1 MIQCTCKSKL
11 LHILKDL
18 PKSSQESYQDIYPLD
33 PISFS
38 VAIIDGM
45 AEVQSLEKSN
55 SMKTCED
62 LAVTFIT
69 KLENKYLKYN
79 EIHLVFDSYMKDSI
93 KNLTREKRQQ
103 GVVPVHYK
111 VSDKTDITNVTMSKL
126 LGHIRTKDELTEYL
140 SKKILSHFKI
150 LGKHVVVAWR
160 TMAAATHFDAGCLE
174 STQEEADT
182 KIILHG
188 INAKQRGASSLFI
201 YAQDTD
207 VLVLSVRRYLQLPVN
222 SFFVPK
228 PGEEI
233 SLRSIY
239 MALGQKKLLHCQGS
253 MPCRVAI
260 LREAWREK
268 ASYHTGKHFVMC
280 QTIHLTS

>member
-1 MIQCTCKSKL
+1 
-11 LHILKDL
+11 
-18 PKSSQESYQDIYPLD
+18 
-33 PISFS
+33 
-38 VAIIDGM
+38 
-45 AEVQSLEKSN
+45 
-55 SMKTCED
+55 
-62 LAVTFIT
+62 
-69 KLENKYLKYN
+69 
-79 EIHLVFDSYMKDSI
+79 
-93 KNLTREKRQQ
+93 
-103 GVVPVHYK
+103 
-111 VSDKTDITNVTMSKL
+111 
-126 LGHIRTKDELTEYL
+126 
-140 SKKILSHFKI
+140 
-150 LGKHVVVAWR
+150 
-160 TMAAATHFDAGCLE
+160 MAAATHFDAGCLE

-280 QTIHLTS
+280 HTIHLTS